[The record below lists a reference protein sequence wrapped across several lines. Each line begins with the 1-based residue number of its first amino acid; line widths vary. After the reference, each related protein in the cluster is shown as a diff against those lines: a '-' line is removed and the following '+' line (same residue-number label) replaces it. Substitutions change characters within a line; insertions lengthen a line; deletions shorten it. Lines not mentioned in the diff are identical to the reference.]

1 MQVVLLIYLVGKVVL
16 PGDPDPLELRIMGHF
31 IVIFQNIEEIKS
43 LEQFNSS
50 GILMEAAKIC
60 TWIKLVTMAF
70 IKGILKE
77 QKLILSRNLCI
88 GMLCSASRNKPHKTS

>member
-16 PGDPDPLELRIMGHF
+16 PGDPDPLELRIMGQF

-50 GILMEAAKIC
+50 GILMEAAKIFS
-60 TWIKLVTMAF
+60 WIKIVVIMAL
-70 IKGILKE
+70 IKCLLKGTKINSIT
-77 QKLILSRNLCI
+77 QPRY
-88 GMLCSASRNKPHKTS
+88 A